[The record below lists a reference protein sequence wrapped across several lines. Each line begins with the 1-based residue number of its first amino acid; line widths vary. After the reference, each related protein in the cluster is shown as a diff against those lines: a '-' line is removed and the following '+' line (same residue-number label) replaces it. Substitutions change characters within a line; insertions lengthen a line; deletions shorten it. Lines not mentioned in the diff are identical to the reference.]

1 MKKLSLLL
9 LLFLCL
15 SLDINICNAK
25 TYETPY
31 LLVGE
36 VDKDYKLAQ
45 NEKIKTVTYYIQEKI
60 NKDYKYL
67 EASTTKYPLITKE
80 KKYSNY
86 FYSLTKPTISNIDLE
101 EEYLYSYQELK
112 KINSLN
118 LSNYDNLLVTSLKIY
133 NKDKLIYKSNEI
145 KDTIKLDDYYSPE
158 YLVIDLTFFLNQG
171 DSKGTFTLSN
181 SDYIKIKDTI
191 KDKGFSTK
199 RFKVINY
206 IANYKYDNS
215 IKYTTDIS
223 DKFYLKVL
231 TKTKIYKYR
240 KVYYKCYEDTRITSK
255 ELLDSY
261 EIIDTYHK
269 YYLYRKEKIET
280 FDHIQVTD
288 YLDLSK
294 VIKMSTIPLGKL
306 KFNYQTNGN
315 NLLITYQDYKINI
328 SLTFNYTYEKSNVTK
343 GKVKSLPK
351 GILAFIIKTIFVRN
365 L

>member
-9 LLFLCL
+9 LLFLYL
-15 SLDINICNAK
+15 NLDISICHAK

-31 LLVGE
+31 LLVE
-36 VDKDYKLAQ
+36 KVDQDYKVGQ
-45 NEKIKTVTYYIQEKI
+45 NEKIKTVTYYVQEKI

-67 EASTTKYPLITKE
+67 EEPTSEYPLITKE

-86 FYSLTKPTISNIDLE
+86 LYSLTKPTLNNIELE
-101 EEYLYSYQELK
+101 EEYLYSYQEIK
-112 KINSLN
+112 KINKLN
-118 LSNYDNLLVTSLKIY
+118 LTICNNLLITSIKIY
-133 NKDKLIYKSNEI
+133 YKDKLIYESNKN

-199 RFKVINY
+199 KFKVINY
-206 IANYKYDNS
+206 IANYKYDNFV
-215 IKYTTDIS
+215 KFTTDIR
-223 DKFYLKVL
+223 DKFYLKIL

-240 KVYYKCYEDTRITSK
+240 KVYYKCNEDTRITSQ

-261 EIIDTYHK
+261 KVIDTYHE

-280 FDHIQVTD
+280 FDHITVID

-294 VIKMSTIPLGKL
+294 VIKTSTIPLSKL
-306 KFNYQTNGN
+306 KFNYEPNGTT
-315 NLLITYQDYKINI
+315 LVIAYQDYKINLP
-328 SLTFNYTYEKSNVTK
+328 LTFKYTNKKSTITK
-343 GKVKSLPK
+343 GKVKNLSK
-351 GILAFIIKTIFVRN
+351 GFIAFIIKTIFLRN